1 MKIDLLR
8 DECVSEGWWGRVA
21 LDRPD
26 VLMCGR
32 LSLCAFAIIVFT
44 VGCGRTTGP
53 ARYDLS
59 GSITYDGKPVPA
71 GSIVFAPDTSKGN
84 DGPGAS
90 ADIKDGVYRLGP
102 GRGMIG
108 GPHVA
113 RISGFDGKPIQDG
126 PIVNALGK
134 PLFANVQISIDLP
147 KQATTH
153 NIDIPVQ

>member
-1 MKIDLLR
+1 MHDFPKCLFSAHL
-8 DECVSEGWWGRVA
+8 GRQLQVCAIAAVA
-21 LDRPD
+21 LT
-26 VLMCGR
+26 
-32 LSLCAFAIIVFT
+32 A
-44 VGCGRTTGP
+44 GCGRTTGP

-90 ADIKDGVYRLGP
+90 ADIKDGKYRLVS
-102 GRGMIG
+102 GRGTIG

-126 PIVNALGK
+126 PIINPMGK
-134 PLFANVQISIDLP
+134 PLFANVQISVDLP
-147 KQATTH
+147 KQAATH
-153 NIDIPVQ
+153 NIDVPVQKGM

>member
-1 MKIDLLR
+1 MR
-8 DECVSEGWWGRVA
+8 VCVVAVVA
-21 LDRPD
+21 L
-26 VLMCGR
+26 
-32 LSLCAFAIIVFT
+32 T

-53 ARYDLS
+53 ARYDLA
-59 GSITYDGKPVPA
+59 GTITYDGKPVPA

-102 GRGMIG
+102 GRGTIG

-126 PIVNALGK
+126 PIVNPMGK

-147 KQATTH
+147 KQAATH
-153 NIDIPVQ
+153 NIAIPVKSGM